1 MAKRKNIN
9 RSSDSNKLGILV
21 SLVFIAFITIIVVK
35 FISTDD
41 LALTS
46 NQVWCANCQTY
57 HDKATAE
64 QEAQDTKLV
73 WCINCNKYHAPD
85 ADESK

>member
-9 RSSDSNKLGILV
+9 RSSNSNALGILV
-21 SLVFIAFITIIVVK
+21 SLIFIAFIAIIAIK
-35 FISTDD
+35 FISNEN

-57 HDKATAE
+57 HDKETAE

>member
-9 RSSDSNKLGILV
+9 RSSNTLGIFV
-21 SLVFIAFITIIVVK
+21 SLVFIAFITIIVMK
-35 FISTDD
+35 FISSDD
-41 LALTS
+41 LTLTS
-46 NQVWCANCQTY
+46 SQVWCANCQTY
-57 HDKATAE
+57 HDKETAE

>member
-9 RSSDSNKLGILV
+9 RSSNSNTLGILI
-21 SLVFIAFITIIVVK
+21 SLIFVAFITIIIVK
-35 FISTDD
+35 FISNDD
-41 LALTS
+41 LVLTS

-57 HDKATAE
+57 HDKETAD